1 MEQRMYSSVTCE
13 QNPMDHGVC
22 DNTKLFPEAQT
33 AFISGKGWLHGSQ
46 MAFLLSLPWKKK
58 QKISKGPFYEA
69 THSNKG

>member
-33 AFISGKGWLHGSQ
+33 AFIS
-46 MAFLLSLPWKKK
+46 LPWKKK

-69 THSNKG
+69 TNSNKG